1 MSSFKILMVCTFAS
15 TLLFGATTAVQA
27 ASLITGHVQ
36 DSLGR
41 PITAAKLRLK
51 TVTSHVIANTNS
63 DANGLFNFTDIN
75 PGTYAVQAAKPG
87 FRLGT
92 TIVTLSNDKGASTT
106 ITLAAQK
113 TLQIQV
119 SASRFNHAK
128 NGLSPK
134 TGGSLYRFDEK
145 SIQNLP
151 QGANTSFNQVLL
163 QAPGVVN
170 DSFGQVH
177 IRGDHG
183 NTQYRINGVILP
195 ESISGFGQA
204 LSPRFAKRID
214 LVTGALPAQYGFHT
228 AGVIEIKTKTDLK
241 PGGHF
246 SLYGGSNQTVNPSF
260 DYGNTVGKLSYFVN
274 GSYLSNNVGIE
285 KPTPGSNPLH
295 DTTKQSKGFGYF
307 SYLLNPTTKI
317 NLMLGS
323 YQGKFQIPT
332 NPGKTPDPNKLG
344 ILAQMGLTGYN
355 SASLQ
360 SKQREVNRF
369 AVSSLQGSLSDNF
382 DYQLALFSRYSS
394 FQFTP
399 DITGNLVFNGVAP
412 SISRSSMNSG
422 IQADGS
428 YRINKTHTLRM
439 GLFASNENIVS
450 NNTSSVFPLNP
461 TTGKVSGPAFNITD
475 NNPKNGNTQLGL
487 YLQDEW
493 RATDKLT
500 LNYGTR
506 FDTVNA
512 YVHEHQ
518 FSPRFGIVYKATEQT
533 TWHAGFARYFTPPP
547 TELVSTASV
556 ALFQNTTNAAQG
568 STLNSPVK
576 SERSNYLDAG
586 VTHQLTQTIN
596 LGFDSYYKQSK
607 NVIDEGQFGP
617 ALFMTPF
624 NYAQGKIYGVEL
636 TSNYKSGNLSAYANL
651 ARNVSKAKGIVSGQ
665 HLFDQATLNYAANH
679 WVNVD
684 HQQNLTL
691 SAGTSYLWASTHL
704 NANLIFQSG
713 LRNGF
718 ANTTKLPAYTI
729 INLGAHR
736 TINMI
741 SMGKIEL
748 RLAITN
754 ALDKVYKIRDG
765 SGIGVQAPQYGRRRG
780 VFIGLTKAF

>member
-1 MSSFKILMVCTFAS
+1 MSPFKMLMGAFSC
-15 TLLFGATTAVQA
+15 TLLFGAANAVQA
-27 ASLITGHVQ
+27 ASITGHVQ

-41 PITAAKLRLK
+41 PITAVTLSLK
-51 TVTSHVIANTNS
+51 TVTSRIIANTKS
-63 DANGLFNFTDIN
+63 DVNGRFNFTGIKQ
-75 PGTYAVQAAKPG
+75 GTYAVQATKPG
-87 FRLGT
+87 FQLGT
-92 TIVTLSNDKGASTT
+92 SIVTLSNDKAVLTT
-106 ITLAAQK
+106 VTLAAQK
-113 TLQIQV
+113 ALEIQIT
-119 SASRFNHAK
+119 AKRFNRAR

-170 DSFGQVH
+170 DSFGQLH

-183 NTQYRINGVILP
+183 NIQYRINGVILP

-204 LSPRFAKRID
+204 LSSRFAKRID

-246 SLYGGSNQTVNPSF
+246 SVYGGSNQTFNPSF
-260 DYGNTVGKLSYFVN
+260 DYGNTTGKLSYFVN
-274 GSYLSNNVGIE
+274 GSYLTNNVGIE

-323 YQGKFQIPT
+323 YQGTFQIPT
-332 NPGKTPDPNKLG
+332 NPGKKPDPNNLG

-355 SASLQ
+355 SARLQ
-360 SKQREVNRF
+360 SKQGEVSRF
-369 AVSSLQGSLSDNF
+369 AVSSLQGSLSDKF
-382 DYQLALFSRYSS
+382 DYQLSLFTRYSS
-394 FQFTP
+394 FHFTP
-399 DITGNLVFNGVAP
+399 DIIGNLVFNGVAP
-412 SISRSSMNSG
+412 SISRSSTNSG
-422 IQADGS
+422 IQADAS
-428 YRINKTHTLRM
+428 YRINKAHTLRM
-439 GLFASNENIVS
+439 GMFGSNEDIVS

-461 TTGKVSGPAFNITD
+461 VSGQVSGPAFSITD
-475 NNPKNGNTQLGL
+475 NNPKKGNTQLGL

-493 RATDKLT
+493 RATNKLT
-500 LNYGTR
+500 LNYGAR

-518 FSPRFGIVYKATEQT
+518 FSPRFGIVYKATDQT
-533 TWHAGFARYFTPPP
+533 TWHAGYARYFTPPP
-547 TELVSTASV
+547 TELISTASV
-556 ALFQNTTNAAQG
+556 ALFQNTTNGARG
-568 STLNSPVK
+568 STRNSQVK
-576 SERSNYLDAG
+576 SERSDYLDAG
-586 VTHQLTQTIN
+586 VSHQLTQTIK
-596 LGFDSYYKQSK
+596 LGFDSYYKKSK

-636 TSNYKSGNLSAYANL
+636 TSNYKSGNLSAYLNI
-651 ARNVSKAKGIVSGQ
+651 ARNVSKAKNIVSGQ
-665 HLFDQATLNYAANH
+665 HLFDQATLNYAASH

-684 HQQNLTL
+684 HQQNLTI
-691 SAGTSYLWASTHL
+691 SAGSSYLWSGTHL
-704 NANLIFQSG
+704 NGNLIFQSG

-718 ANTTKLPAYTI
+718 ANTTQLPGYTVV
-729 INLGAHR
+729 NLGAHR
-736 TINMI
+736 TINMMN
-741 SMGKIEL
+741 MGKIEL

-780 VFIGLTKAF
+780 VFIGLSKAL